1 MEIVPFFTPLGTTA
15 GILHEI
21 TRHMHE
27 TQRDELPPAGS
38 VARGAMLG
46 GLVGLA
52 ADIGLQGAGRRA
64 RARERAKSGKASGPS
79 TSRSGRTGGEGMAAA
94 GIQGSSSGMMR
105 ASHRRSGKS
114 GGQ

>member
-1 MEIVPFFTPLGTTA
+1 MEIVPLITPLGITA

-21 TRHMHE
+21 TTHKRE
-27 TQRDELPPAGS
+27 TRREELPPVGS
-38 VARGAMLG
+38 IARGAMLG
-46 GLVGLA
+46 GLLGLA
-52 ADIGLQGAGRRA
+52 ADVGLQGAGRRA
-64 RARERAKSGKASGPS
+64 RARERAKSGKAGAA

-114 GGQ
+114 GDQ

>member
-27 TQRDELPPAGS
+27 TQRDELPPVGS

-64 RARERAKSGKASGPS
+64 RARERAKSGKAGAA

-114 GGQ
+114 GG